1 MMDWSD
7 LTLVD
12 LVFDICFVVYSNYLE
27 ILAKWIKT
35 QVYIHTYLKK
45 QNCLKIRFIQFIAC
59 FVNVEN
65 SAINTVVQGVCL
77 LIYNL
82 V

>member
-7 LTLVD
+7 LILVD
-12 LVFDICFVVYSNYLE
+12 LVFDICFVVYSNYLGF
-27 ILAKWIKT
+27 LAMWIKT

-45 QNCLKIRFIQFIAC
+45 NCLKIRFIQFIAS
-59 FVNVEN
+59 FLNVEN